1 MLLMNEHILF
11 VVITAFTAGPLFQNN
26 YSHTIAYL
34 SIHPQAVAIM
44 ELYVGFAHSIALQG
58 LNGI

>member
-26 YSHTIAYL
+26 YLHTIAYL
-34 SIHPQAVAIM
+34 FIHPQAVAIM
-44 ELYVGFAHSIALQG
+44 ESYVGFAYSIAL
-58 LNGI
+58 